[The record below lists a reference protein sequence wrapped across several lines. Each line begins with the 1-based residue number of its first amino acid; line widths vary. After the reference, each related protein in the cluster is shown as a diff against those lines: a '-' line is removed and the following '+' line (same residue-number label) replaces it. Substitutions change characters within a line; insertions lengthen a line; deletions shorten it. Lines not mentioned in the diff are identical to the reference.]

1 MIEFLAF
8 VSGAIL
14 MALEILGSRVL
25 APQYGNS
32 VVVWGSLIGVFM
44 GALAAGYWLGGMLAD
59 RWPRRTGLAGVLALS
74 AVLVAAVPLMAP
86 YVFAVAGDGPRSGS
100 LAAAAALFF
109 LPTMLMGTVSPYAIR
124 LKEFGEGHLGRTA
137 GRLYAI
143 STAGSIAGT
152 ITTAFWLIPLA
163 GVTTLISSLGVA
175 LMLLASIAFL
185 WKQGSTTAR
194 RLGVAAAVAAAV
206 MVLGAYGVRLS
217 VFGSSAEGARILVD
231 RDSLYHHIRVLE
243 NDGIRV
249 LKFDRGTQSAMRVS
263 DPLAGVFAYTDALHL
278 PMALRPDVRD
288 VLLIGVGGA
297 TIPKQF
303 LAAYPSVRMDAVE
316 IDGDV
321 IDVAR
326 KHFAL
331 TDSPRLRIHVNDG
344 RKFLSGSEQQY
355 DLIELDAFHADSM
368 PFHLFTKE
376 FFTLCRQHLRPAGMV
391 AINLIGSVDG
401 EGSAVVASVYQTVGA
416 VFPERYVFVMNSREQ
431 RERTVRHNVI
441 LIAGDRAQM
450 SEQELRNA
458 VFASKLAGPY
468 ARRIGDYTN
477 RAPDSRYGRVLS
489 DDFAPTDDLLM
500 LAGGTAHFQS
510 DSSRGARK

>member
-8 VSGAIL
+8 ASGAIL

-59 RWPRRTGLAGVLALS
+59 RWPHRSG
-74 AVLVAAVPLMAP
+74 VAAVLAVSGLLVAIVPLIASH
-86 YVFAVAGDGPRSGS
+86 VFALAGGGPRSGS

-124 LKEFGEGHLGRTA
+124 LKEFGEGYLGRAA

-163 GVTTLISSLGVA
+163 GVARLNTSLGVA
-175 LMLLASIAFL
+175 LMLLASMAFL
-185 WKQGSTTAR
+185 WRQRSTIAR
-194 RLGVAAAVAAAV
+194 MLGATSLLAAAFMMLASYEGQLSIFAASPR
-206 MVLGAYGVRLS
+206 GV
-217 VFGSSAEGARILVD
+217 RILVD

-243 NDGIRV
+243 NGGVRE

-278 PMALRPDVRD
+278 PMALRAGVRD

-303 LAAYPSVRMDAVE
+303 LAAYPDVQMDAVE

-326 KHFAL
+326 NLFGL
-331 TDSPRLRIHVNDG
+331 TGSPRLRVHINDG
-344 RKFLSGSEQQY
+344 RKFLAATKQQY
-355 DLIELDAFHADSM
+355 DLIEIDAFHPDSM
-368 PFHLFTKE
+368 PFHLFTRE
-376 FFTLCRQHLRPAGMV
+376 FFALCKQHLRARGMV
-391 AINLIGSVDG
+391 AINVVGSVES
-401 EGSAVVASVYQTVGA
+401 EGSAVVSSVYQTVGI
-416 VFPERYVFVMNSREQ
+416 VFPERYVFVMNSQLQ
-431 RERTVRHNVI
+431 RDRAARHNVI
-441 LIAGDRAQM
+441 IIAGDSARM
-450 SEQELRNA
+450 TEQELRNA
-458 VFASKLAGPY
+458 VLASKLAGPY
-468 ARRIGDYTN
+468 ARRVDDYTN
-477 RAPDSRYGRVLS
+477 RPPDPRYGRVLS

-500 LAGGTAHFQS
+500 LSGGITHFQS
-510 DSSRGARK
+510 DSSSGARK